1 MVDLRETKDLY
12 NELGGLI
19 GISALK
25 NITVSLDRVV
35 VSTSINIVTSSIRLF
50 MQPILSPYEKQNAN

>member
-25 NITVSLDRVV
+25 NITVSLDTVV
-35 VSTSINIVTSSIRLF
+35 ASTSINCYFFNLTYYATYIVSLRKTKR
-50 MQPILSPYEKQNAN
+50 

>member
-12 NELGGLI
+12 NELGGLM

-35 VSTSINIVTSSIRLF
+35 ASTSINIVLHSTFYATYIVSLR
-50 MQPILSPYEKQNAN
+50 KTKR